1 MRLRHLTFAML
12 LPALAMVQCK
22 SPGNNSVSD
31 NANPTDS
38 VEMLAYS
45 MADGRSGLRLAWR
58 ANPDAEWQ
66 LIGPEYNFV
75 SSDFGPWGSHKTM
88 FNPSLSRNADGS
100 WTAEWIADTTGAVLA
115 TVVSPDLKKWHP
127 QHYEMTSSAM
137 RDASSEFVV
146 NGKDVKGNIIRVP
159 YILVE
164 DLNLFTKHRSS
175 LGKLYGERMQDD
187 AARFAGLQPPTYVIK
202 AQPSKAYPIT
212 DKLMGIFFEDINY
225 AADGG
230 LYAELVQNR
239 DFEYN
244 PSDRG
249 NDEKWNSMTAW
260 TVEGDGKHSINTE
273 NPIHANNPHYI
284 NIVMDKPGTAL
295 VNSGFDGMPVK
306 ADEAYDLSMRVRT
319 AADSKINVSLVDTLG
334 NAVGSAVLDVKGSP
348 QWQTVEGTMTAQ
360 TACPDAVLRIAPENA
375 GTYDFDMISLFPRN
389 TFKGRKNGL
398 RQDLAQTLADLKPQ
412 FVRFPGGCVAHGN
425 GVDNIYDWK
434 GSIGPLEAR
443 KPLSNL
449 WGYHQTRGL
458 GYHEYFLFC
467 EDIDAEPL
475 PVLAAGVP
483 CQNSGRE
490 AHHSHD
496 ALTTRGQQC
505 GVPMEEMDAYIQDV
519 LDLIEYANGSVKTK
533 WGAKRAEAGHPE
545 PFNLKYLGIGNED
558 MITEVFVPRFKMIYD
573 AVQKAHPEITVVGTV
588 GPFYEGTDYEE
599 GWKLAEELNIPIVD
613 EHYYVAP
620 GWYIYNQDYYDDYR
634 RNATKVYLG
643 EYASHRP
650 DRKSTIETALSEAL
664 YLASVERNGDVVE
677 MTSYAPLLAKDN
689 HTQWTPDLIYFNNNE
704 IRPTVDYYVQQL
716 YGQNAGTTYVPA
728 QTYVPEWTA
737 SDKDLS
743 KAKARIGSSIVR
755 DEATGDYIVKIANL
769 LPVSASTMI
778 DLSDINGITDG
789 EIGGWVLT
797 GNYDDTEARPEE
809 TASKVVSGKISQ
821 TLPAYS
827 FTVLRVPAKK

>member
-1 MRLRHLTFAML
+1 MKLSKLPLILML
-12 LPALAMVQCK
+12 SLAATAQGRAAETK
-22 SPGNNSVSD
+22 SSL
-31 NANPTDS
+31 AAPTDS
-38 VEMLAYS
+38 VDMLAYS
-45 MADGRSGLRLAWR
+45 DANGNSGLRLAWR
-58 ANPDAEWQ
+58 ADANAGWQ
-66 LIGPEYNFV
+66 LIGPDYNFV
-75 SSDFGPWGSHKTM
+75 SSDFGPWGSHKKM
-88 FNPSLSRNADGS
+88 FSPTLTRNADGS
-100 WTAEWIADTTGAVLA
+100 WTAQWIADTEGPVLA
-115 TVVSPDLKKWHP
+115 VVSSPDLKTWHP
-127 QHYEMTSSAM
+127 QHYEMTATAD
-137 RDASSEFVV
+137 RTASTAYEV
-146 NGKDVKGNIIRVP
+146 NGNKVKGNIIRVP
-159 YILVE
+159 AILI
-164 DLNLFTKHRSS
+164 DDMQLFTRQRNA
-175 LGKLYGERMQDD
+175 LGQLYGERMKDD
-187 AARFAGLQPPTYVIK
+187 SSRFAGLESPTYVIK
-202 AQPSKAYPIT
+202 ARPSKAYPIT
-212 DKLMGIFFEDINY
+212 DKLIGIFFEDINY

-230 LYAELVQNR
+230 LYAELIQNR
-239 DFEYN
+239 DFEYA
-244 PSDRG
+244 PTDRG
-249 NDEKWNSMTAW
+249 NDENWNSMTAW
-260 TVEGDGKHSINTE
+260 SVSGKGEHSIKTDS
-273 NPIHANNPHYI
+273 PIHANNPHYI
-284 NIVMDKPGTAL
+284 NLVVEKPGLTL
-295 VNSGFDGMPVK
+295 TNSGFDGIPLK
-306 ADEAYDLSMRVRT
+306 AGATYDLSMRVRT
-319 AADSKINVSLVDTLG
+319 AANSKITVDLTNRLG
-334 NAVGSAVLDVKGSP
+334 QTIASANLNVKGSDE
-348 QWQTVEGTMTAQ
+348 WQTVEASFTPKKDCTEAILKI
-360 TACPDAVLRIAPENA
+360 TPKKA
-375 GTYDFDMISLFPRN
+375 GSYDIDLVSLFPRN

-443 KPLSNL
+443 KPISNL

-483 CQNSGRE
+483 CQNSGHA
-490 AHHSHD
+490 AHHTHD
-496 ALTTRGQQC
+496 ALTGKGQQC
-505 GVPMEEMDAYIQDV
+505 GIPMEEMDAYVQDV
-519 LDLIEYANGSVKTK
+519 LDLIEYANGDVTTK

-728 QTYVPEWTA
+728 STYVPEWTA
-737 SDKDLS
+737 SAKDHT
-743 KAKARIGSSIVR
+743 KAAARIGSSIVR

-769 LPVSASTMI
+769 LPVSMSTLVDLCDIEGISDGKASGWE
-778 DLSDINGITDG
+778 LS
-789 EIGGWVLT
+789 GG
-797 GNYDDTEARPEE
+797 YDDTEARPVE
-809 TASKVVSGKISQ
+809 TSAEVVAGKIAK

-827 FTVLRVPAKK
+827 FTVLRVPAAK

>member
-1 MRLRHLTFAML
+1 M
-12 LPALAMVQCK
+12 ALVQCK
-22 SPGNNSVSD
+22 PNGTNAGSD
-31 NANPTDS
+31 SHATLPDS
-38 VEMLAYS
+38 VDMLAYS
-45 MADGRSGLRLAWR
+45 AANGTTGLRLAWR
-58 ANPDAEWQ
+58 SDANADWHK
-66 LIGPEYNFV
+66 IGPNYNFV
-75 SSDFGPWGSHKTM
+75 SSDFGPWGSHKKM
-88 FNPSLSRNADGS
+88 FNPSLTRNDDGS
-100 WTAEWIADTTGAVLA
+100 WTAAWIADTTGAVLA
-115 TVVSPDLKKWHP
+115 TVSSPDLKAWHP
-127 QHYEMTSSAM
+127 QHYEMTPSAE
-137 RDASSEFVV
+137 RSASTIYVV
-146 NGKDVKGNIIRVP
+146 EGDTVKGNVIRVP
-159 YILVE
+159 GVLVS
-164 DLNLFTKHRSS
+164 DLELFTSQRNA
-175 LGKLYGERMQDD
+175 LGKLYGERMKDD
-187 AARFAGLQPPTYVIK
+187 AERFAGLESPTYVIK
-202 AQPSKAYPIT
+202 ARPSKAYPIT
-212 DKLMGIFFEDINY
+212 DKLIGIFFEDINY

-239 DFEYN
+239 DFEYA
-244 PSDRG
+244 PTDRG
-249 NDEKWNSMTAW
+249 NDSNWNSMTAW
-260 TVEGDGKHSINTE
+260 TVEGDAKHSIKTE

-284 NIVMDKPGTAL
+284 SLELEKPGTTL
-295 VNSGFDGMPVK
+295 SNSGFDGIPVK
-306 ADEAYDLSMRVRT
+306 AGETYDLSMRLRT
-319 AADSKINVSLVDTLG
+319 SADSKINVSLTDTTG
-334 NAVGSAVLDVKGSP
+334 TTVASAVIDVKGAAG
-348 QWQTVEGTMTAQ
+348 WQTVDASMTPQNACTETMLNIT
-360 TACPDAVLRIAPENA
+360 PETA
-375 GTYDFDMISLFPRN
+375 GTYDIDLVSLFPRN

-519 LDLIEYANGSVKTK
+519 LDLIEYANGGVNTK
-533 WGAKRAEAGHPE
+533 WGAKRAEAGHPA
-545 PFNLKYLGIGNED
+545 PFNLKYIGIGNED

-573 AVQKAHPEITVVGTV
+573 AVQKAHPEVTVVGTV

-728 QTYVPEWTA
+728 RTYIPEWTA
-737 SDKDLS
+737 SDKDHS
-743 KAKARIGSSIVR
+743 KAEVRLGSSIVR

-769 LPVSASTMI
+769 LPVSASTLV
-778 DLSDINGITDG
+778 DLCEIQGIADG
-789 EIGGWVLT
+789 EVSGWELS
-797 GNYDDTEARPEE
+797 GDYDDTEARPVE
-809 TASKVVSGKISQ
+809 TSAKVVSGKIAK

-827 FTVLRVPAKK
+827 FTVLRIPAKK